1 MEGITM
7 QNMNSIGN
15 KYEITMFQWYE
26 ILAKAEKRLQ
36 ESIECNKRFGDNEE
50 WIVEDTEK
58 VNKVKADVEEIK
70 EKFSNMNIQV
80 DFERVKQLAYN
91 SITR

>member
-1 MEGITM
+1 M

-26 ILAKAEKRLQ
+26 ILAKAEKRLE
-36 ESIECNKRFGDNEE
+36 ESIECNRRFGDNEE
-50 WIVEDTEK
+50 WIIEDTEK
-58 VNKVKADVEEIK
+58 VNKAKADVEEIK
-70 EKFSNMNIQV
+70 EKLSNMNIQV